1 MIQPLNKGSSPIYS
15 DNTFILQSRHVE
27 IHRLEKKI
35 DALIAYCKDLENQ
48 NLFLESEQIKLKKER
63 ASLIEKNRAAKTKIE
78 QMIEQ
83 LKSLGDN

>member
-15 DNTFILQSRHVE
+15 DNTFILKSRHVE

-35 DALIAYCKDLENQ
+35 DALIAHCKDLENQ

>member
-1 MIQPLNKGSSPIYS
+1 M
-15 DNTFILQSRHVE
+15 E

>member
-63 ASLIEKNRAAKTKIE
+63 ASLVEKNRAAKTRLE
-78 QMIEQ
+78 QMIQQ